1 MNKRNWKETLMMV
14 VDILFVLIL
23 CFVVLLT
30 TMLVTKSLGS
40 ADYSNGYTI
49 NWAILGGVVLS
60 LVVYLG
66 FMLKK
71 SMGSLK
77 DLVAKYFAAHGE
89 NDKEVDA

>member
-1 MNKRNWKETLMMV
+1 MKKNWKESLMMV
-14 VDILFVLIL
+14 VDIMFVLIL

-49 NWAILGGVVLS
+49 SWPILIGVVLS

-66 FMLKK
+66 FMLKS

-77 DLVAKYFAAHGE
+77 TLVAEFFGDRSE
-89 NDKEVDA
+89 TDKEVDA